1 MLISPLPTSNPAMRA
16 PAAAA
21 HPMVPTALA
30 SRDLPQLLR
39 LVLLL
44 LSGMC
49 LQVVVYL
56 MY

>member
-1 MLISPLPTSNPAMRA
+1 
-16 PAAAA
+16 
-21 HPMVPTALA
+21 MVPTALA